1 MKTHLFYAIAAGI
14 LMVSFSACQK
24 NEIEDGD
31 EKTLTNVQE
40 PGQSA
45 EGITTFTAS
54 LEIPQASAASTKMT
68 LEDGEGNQKV
78 PSWEAGDKIKIFYV
92 DPSTSQMT
100 SVEGTADAAGRETT
114 FSVTVPAG
122 VENFWAVYPA
132 TLESSVDADGNFS
145 VPTRVGDS
153 DETTF
158 ANACISI
165 AKCGSDKSFRFKNI
179 CSVLKFTVAERGNV
193 MKLLSLN
200 ATPVTGTV
208 HASLDANNDVV
219 YAAEPYTSTNYTRVF
234 KALPSG
240 ATNTVCYMPVLV
252 GTQAAGI
259 AIDCKGETSKP
270 AVFAQISLPFERS
283 HIYNLG
289 EVDGKMVTDYYITAT
304 GSGTKDGK
312 SIENA
317 GDVETFKSL
326 VGIVAGDPSED
337 SSVKCARYA
346 QIWKLK
352 GTTFHFGAGTYVF
365 GDATNER
372 LTIDFNGASGSLY
385 APFTIQG
392 ADLDVEGNPTTIFSG
407 NGTYGILNVF
417 DRARVHINKV
427 SFTRANNTV
436 ATADDTDIHSTNIG
450 AALYMKQ
457 KTTGAKA
464 APRVWLTDCVFENN
478 QTNHSA
484 STHIYEGGSCINL
497 VGGAVYADHCIF
509 RNNKENKRNGCV
521 KLSGGNNYSDLAYA
535 FFNACLFTGNEVETV
550 TSGQGST
557 MLRNY
562 RKGGLLGM
570 YNCTFYNNGTDSNNK
585 RNGITLDR
593 SAIIANCT
601 IVDEFTDNGTSNRAD
616 PIRLRADEATTAGP
630 GYKQFI
636 LANNLIINKA
646 SGPSIRFIGTKRTD
660 LRLYMEGGNLFGSAE
675 GGFYTNVTNT
685 IKTDANEYSGYSYT
699 DIDSPSFADNVFKW
713 AGTLGGGATVCN
725 FMSHDAMVDNVLKSS
740 HINRDGDT
748 AFSITDNEG
757 AEKFAGFYTW
767 LNSIGAIDVDAMGNP
782 RPATG
787 WTPGAYQAQ

>member
-312 SIENA
+312 SIGNA

-337 SSVKCARYA
+337 NSVKCARYA

-385 APFTIQG
+385 APFTI
-392 ADLDVEGNPTTIFSG
+392 EGDAAGGTIFSG

-417 DRARVHINKV
+417 DRARVHINNV
-427 SFTRANNTV
+427 AFARAYNSV
-436 ATADDTDIHSTNIG
+436 ATADATKPDETNLG
-450 AALYMKQ
+450 AALYLK
-457 KTTGAKA
+457 AKGYKSIKA
-464 APRVWLTDCVFENN
+464 SPRVWLSHCVFDANKTE
-478 QTNHSA
+478 HSA
-484 STHIYEGGSCINL
+484 STHIFEGGSAINL
-497 VGGAVYADHCIF
+497 VHGAVYADHCVF
-509 RNNKENKRNGCV
+509 KNNVDTKRSGPI
-521 KLSGGNNYSDLAYA
+521 KLSGKEGYVDYPAYA
-535 FFNACLFTGNEVETV
+535 FFNACLFTGNDVQTANAGQM
-550 TSGQGST
+550 SGVIRQ
-557 MLRNY
+557 N
-562 RKGGLLGM
+562 RKGGLLGL
-570 YNCTFYNNGTDSNNK
+570 YNCTFYGNAGTNK
-585 RNGITLDR
+585 ARHILNLDN
-593 SAIIANCT
+593 ATIVANCT
-601 IVDEFTDNGTSNRAD
+601 FVEEFNGNTAY
-616 PIRLRADEATTAGP
+616 PIRLRGDAVDG
-630 GYKQFI
+630 KNHFI
-636 LANNLIINKA
+636 LANNIFMHTEATTVGDNVSIALAKPS
-646 SGPSIRFIGTKRTD
+646 SGSRSIFK
-660 LRLYMEGGNLFGSAE
+660 LYMEGGNLFGSTT
-675 GGFYTNVTNT
+675 GQYYTDGTHTV
-685 IKTDANEYSGYSYT
+685 KTDNNEFSGFAYG
-699 DIDSPSFADNVFKW
+699 DINNGSFADNVFKW
-713 AGTLGGGATVCN
+713 DGTLSSNNVTPA
-725 FMSHDAMVDNVLKSS
+725 FMSEDTMVNNVLKSS
-740 HINRDGDT
+740 NINEDGSDF
-748 AFSITDNEG
+748 FSTTGSEG
-757 AEKFAGFYTW
+757 AESYAGFYTW